1 MTHLHYCRLPR
12 GWVYLEMYCLI
23 ILVELAAA
31 SFALR
36 SVFQLRDL
44 ASYSYRMAQGTNRYQ
59 PPVCEDNLHAYA
71 YPVEAFGSNALQP
84 QHQQL
89 QPCYSIEEE
98 QSTRGGVEDKCP
110 SLLVFVVMMVVNPV
124 QYFFDRI
131 DR

>member
-1 MTHLHYCRLPR
+1 
-12 GWVYLEMYCLI
+12 MYCLI

-44 ASYSYRMAQGTNRYQ
+44 ASYNYRMAQGTSRYQ
-59 PPVCEDNLHAYA
+59 PPVCEDDLHAYA
-71 YPVEAFGSNALQP
+71 YPVEAFSSNALQT
-84 QHQQL
+84 QHQML

-98 QSTRGGVEDKCP
+98 DKCP
-110 SLLVFVVMMVVNPV
+110 SLLAFVVMMVVNPV
-124 QYFFDRI
+124 QYFFDRM